1 MSEAQTLVL
10 GFIAG
15 VTIVLGLPVGR
26 MRSPRPGLR
35 QFLNALAAGILL
47 FIVWDV
53 LTNAYGPVD
62 TALSALHRGTGG
74 IGPVLGYGS
83 LYLAGIAVGLLSLVY
98 YERWLGARARPV
110 RLGPG
115 PWRRRSWPPP
125 APASPAGPLPGGS
138 RC

>member
-1 MSEAQTLVL
+1 MSEAQTLLL

-53 LTNAYGPVD
+53 LAHAYVPLD
-62 TALSALHRGTGG
+62 SALSDLHGGTGG
-74 IGPVLGYGS
+74 LGDRKS
-83 LYLAGIAVGLLSLVY
+83 T
-98 YERWLGARARPV
+98 
-110 RLGPG
+110 RLNSSH
-115 PWRRRSWPPP
+115 WHV
-125 APASPAGPLPGGS
+125 S
-138 RC
+138 RMPSSA